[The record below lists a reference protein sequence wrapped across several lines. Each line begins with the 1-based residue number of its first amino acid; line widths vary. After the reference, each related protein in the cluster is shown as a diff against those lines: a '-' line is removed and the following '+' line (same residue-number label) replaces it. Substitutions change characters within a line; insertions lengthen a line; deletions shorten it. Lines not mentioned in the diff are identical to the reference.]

1 MEVPMV
7 DVIVAGGGP
16 VGLFLAAELRLAG
29 VDVIVIER
37 LPKPDPAKNAGDRG
51 IQVRSLQTL
60 ALRGLLTSIRER
72 AAASGAPGVADFA
85 GDAGADAPE
94 DLRTLIGEWGTQ
106 RMKGHFAFLPL
117 MDTDGT
123 LADIP
128 SQLAVWQGHF
138 EQVLED
144 RARELGARVLR
155 GREVVAVE
163 EDDTG
168 VTVLLDNDSRIRGA
182 YLVGCDGGRST
193 VRTASGFD
201 FPGTDPA
208 MVALL
213 GQPELDD
220 PTLLTPGVHRMPT
233 GLLFVE
239 PPPGQVVVVEFD
251 VPDRRAPVTVEE
263 FQRGLRR
270 VSGTDVTVR
279 ALNAA
284 TRVTDNARQ
293 VTTYRQGRVLLAG
306 DAAHVHSPMGGQGL
320 NLGLQDAMNLGWKL
334 GLVVRGLVPDTL
346 LDTYTAER
354 HPVAATVLRNTRAQT
369 ALLRPSPQ
377 TEALREV
384 LADLIDVPATK
395 RHLVEMTSGLAVR
408 YGTHRLTGT
417 FVPERAALAAAGPL
431 RAGRGALLGLE
442 IGGWQDRVESH
453 VDGDA
458 MLVRPDGYVA
468 WAYGDGDVRDALT
481 HWFGSPR

>member
-1 MEVPMV
+1 
-7 DVIVAGGGP
+7 

-29 VDVIVIER
+29 VDVTVVER
-37 LPKPDPAKNAGDRG
+37 LSEPDPAKNAGDRG

-60 ALRGLLTSIRER
+60 ALRGLLTRVRDR
-72 AAASGAPGVADFA
+72 AAALDAPGVADFA
-85 GDAGADAPE
+85 GDPGTDAPE
-94 DLRTLIGEWGTQ
+94 DLRTLIGQWGTD

-117 MDTDGT
+117 MDTAGE

-144 RARELGARVLR
+144 RARELGVRIRR

-163 EDDTG
+163 EDETG
-168 VTVLLDNDSRIRGA
+168 VTVSLDDGATVRGA

-193 VRTASGFD
+193 VRTAHGFN

-213 GQPELDD
+213 GIPELDAA
-220 PTLLTPGVHRMPT
+220 LTPGVHRTPT
-233 GLLFVE
+233 GLMFVE

-251 VPDRRAPVTVEE
+251 VPDRRTPVTVEE
-263 FQRGLRR
+263 FQGALRR

-279 ALNAA
+279 RLTGA

-293 VTTYRQGRVLLAG
+293 VTTYRKGRVLLAG

-334 GLVVRGLVPDTL
+334 GLVARGLAQDTL

-377 TEALREV
+377 TDALRDVVAE
-384 LADLIDVPATK
+384 LIAVPAAK
-395 RHLVEMTSGLAVR
+395 RHLVELTSGLGVR
-408 YGTHRLTGT
+408 YGAST
-417 FVPERAALAAAGPL
+417 FVPETAALAAAAPL
-431 RAGRGALLGLE
+431 RAGRGALLGRALT
-442 IGGWQDRVESH
+442 GWQDRVEPAQSTE
-453 VDGDA
+453 DGA

-468 WAYGDGDVRDALT
+468 WADGDGDVNEALT
-481 HWFGSPR
+481 RWFGSR